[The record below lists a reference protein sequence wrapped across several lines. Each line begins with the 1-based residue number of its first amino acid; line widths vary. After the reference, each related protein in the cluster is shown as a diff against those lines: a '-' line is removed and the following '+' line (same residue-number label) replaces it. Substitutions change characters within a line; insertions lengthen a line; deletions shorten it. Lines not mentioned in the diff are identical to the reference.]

1 MVSNVATNSTAVFT
15 ALPTDEEDQDGHNIT
30 SNSDNSSSDQI
41 LDNLLTKVG
50 YGLFQRK
57 LMVNKIKTL

>member
-1 MVSNVATNSTAVFT
+1 MVSNVNTNSTAIFT
-15 ALPTDEEDQDGHNIT
+15 ALPTDEEDQDGHNST
-30 SNSDNSSSDQI
+30 NNSSSDEI

-57 LMVNKIKTL
+57 LMVST

>member
-1 MVSNVATNSTAVFT
+1 MVSNVATNSTAIFT
-15 ALPTDEEDQDGHNIT
+15 ALPTDEEDQDGLNSSRRNLN
-30 SNSDNSSSDQI
+30 SNNSSSDEI

-57 LMVNKIKTL
+57 LMVST